1 MAHEL
6 LIDDGQAAMFY
17 VDERPWHGL
26 GTRLTAPPSSR
37 EAIEAA
43 RLDWSV
49 VKVPLYVVG
58 GTRIH
63 ELPHRFAILREDEI
77 GRKHCHVFGIAG
89 REYTP
94 LQNREAFEFF
104 DPLVQDARATYE
116 TAGALGHGERVW
128 IQARLAGDFE
138 VVSGDAVQRFLL
150 LSNSHDGTSSVQVK
164 LTPIR
169 VVCNNTLTSAL
180 AKGRTIRVR
189 HDRDV
194 RDRLEH
200 AKELLGVI
208 EAQYL
213 EIAALFRR
221 MAEVRFNQDR
231 AAKYFAD
238 VFPERATADANRQSL
253 ENRRWALHFYEHG
266 RGNEAPKVRHTLWAA
281 YNGVTELIDHR
292 RPANQ
297 AVDYSKKRLRSV
309 WYGAGAATKERALRL
324 AEQMTT
330 AEDDRPRRSV
340 FQRLFT

>member
-1 MAHEL
+1 VAHEL

-17 VDERPWHGL
+17 VDKKPWHGL
-26 GTRLTAPPSSR
+26 GTRLNAPPNSR
-37 EAIEAA
+37 DAIEAA
-43 RLDWSV
+43 CLDWAV

-58 GTRIH
+58 GARIH
-63 ELPHRFAILREDEI
+63 ELPHRFAILRENEI
-77 GRKHCHVFGIAG
+77 GQEDCHIFGIAG
-89 REYTP
+89 REYKP

-104 DPLVQDARATYE
+104 DPLVQDGRATYE

-169 VVCNNTLTSAL
+169 VVCNNTLTAAL
-180 AKGRTIRVR
+180 AKGRAIRVR

-194 RDRLEH
+194 RERLEH

-213 EIAALFRR
+213 EITELFRR
-221 MAEVRFNQDR
+221 MAQVHFDQDR

-238 VFPERATADANRQSL
+238 VFPERATADANRRSL

-266 RGNEAPKVRHTLWAA
+266 RGNEAPRVRHTLWAA
-281 YNGVTELIDHR
+281 YNGVTELVDHR
-292 RPANQ
+292 KSR
-297 AVDYSKKRLRSV
+297 AVGPDVTPKRLGSI
-309 WYGAGAATKERALRL
+309 WFGAGATTKERALKL
-324 AEQMTT
+324 ARELAGTE
-330 AEDDRPRRSV
+330 AVR
-340 FQRLFT
+340 